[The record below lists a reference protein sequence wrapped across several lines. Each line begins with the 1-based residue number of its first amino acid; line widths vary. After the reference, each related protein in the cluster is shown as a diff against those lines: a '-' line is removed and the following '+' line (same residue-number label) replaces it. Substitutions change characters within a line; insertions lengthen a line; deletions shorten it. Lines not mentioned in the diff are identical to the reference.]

1 MKISA
6 KKCFIISKI
15 INLNVKILLNQS
27 IFESSLVT
35 FWYGS
40 CLNFKTTN
48 KNSIMRDLTNKYES
62 AKENS
67 IEFMEKGQISA
78 YFNALLEM
86 NKYKRLMIAIVAN

>member
-1 MKISA
+1 
-6 KKCFIISKI
+6 
-15 INLNVKILLNQS
+15 
-27 IFESSLVT
+27 
-35 FWYGS
+35 
-40 CLNFKTTN
+40 
-48 KNSIMRDLTNKYES
+48 MRDLTNKYES